1 MLRTG
6 EDSQTLKLP
15 VGYCVLLEH
24 VKRLS
29 HAIGRLF
36 RKNAGE
42 NGLDEATVIS
52 GRIMSLIYFSDRD
65 IFQKDVEDAFHIN
78 RSSVTSAVKLM
89 EKKGYITRQP
99 VSTDARLKKLKLTDE
114 GIKAHKAAVRAMVL
128 QDTHLFT
135 GTVRENIR
143 FGRLDATDE
152 EVEAAARLANADGFI
167 SRLPQ
172 GYDTM
177 KSTSSANMWP
187 FSAPKVPKASAVN
200 RILSVRS

>member
-1 MLRTG
+1 MQFKQLEMQQNRGDTMFEPKG
-6 EDSQTLKLP
+6 CEDQIGP
-15 VGYCVLLEH
+15 H

-114 GIKAHKAAVRAMVL
+114 GIKAHKAAVRAMRQTEETAASCLTAEERRIFIELCDRITAAVENSE
-128 QDTHLFT
+128 TEA
-135 GTVRENIR
+135 GTR
-143 FGRLDATDE
+143 
-152 EVEAAARLANADGFI
+152 
-167 SRLPQ
+167 
-172 GYDTM
+172 
-177 KSTSSANMWP
+177 
-187 FSAPKVPKASAVN
+187 
-200 RILSVRS
+200 